1 MAELRD
7 RAGIFVGETAEAWSD
22 LQFAVRRDP
31 GRLGFARR
39 EISAAMQRVID
50 RLQAPPSTPTT
61 PVVTAARKA
70 RRRTDGQ
77 HCR

>member
-7 RAGIFVGETAEAWSD
+7 RAGLFVGETAEAWSD

-31 GRLGFARR
+31 GRLAFARR

-50 RLQAPPSTPTT
+50 RLQASSTPTT
-61 PVVTAARKA
+61 PVVTTALT
-70 RRRTDGQ
+70 RRRE
-77 HCR
+77 